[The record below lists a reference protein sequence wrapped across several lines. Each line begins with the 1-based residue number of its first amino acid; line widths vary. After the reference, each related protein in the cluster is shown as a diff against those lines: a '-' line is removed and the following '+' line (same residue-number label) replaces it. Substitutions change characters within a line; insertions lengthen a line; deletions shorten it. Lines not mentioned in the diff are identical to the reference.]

1 MVVFLFFFPR
11 NHINTQGQITLWQ
24 VLVMPWP
31 QAGGHPWQFTS
42 SGSGSIA
49 FGFGVSFC
57 STGQSVLSS
66 DLVCCPT
73 SQTPQGIISHN
84 HARSCHYLGM
94 KTEGASVNSKA
105 VSSGEDRKGK
115 TRLGWE
121 AEFITLNNL
130 SMTPGNRHQNKS
142 FPSVVSLSL
151 WLIPRKILETSWL
164 VLWPQHLGCAE
175 GWQIYFGIAP
185 PCSGHW
191 ERHSRDFAN
200 EAAVIFHE
208 SLWSIHQLAD
218 PLIYGPSACLG
229 VERT

>member
-1 MVVFLFFFPR
+1 MTTSRRASLAIHQLWIWEHCLWLWCVVLFNWTKCPEFWSGLLSHISNPTR
-11 NHINTQGQITLWQ
+11 NYFTQSCTI
-24 VLVMPWP
+24 MP
-31 QAGGHPWQFTS
+31 
-42 SGSGSIA
+42 
-49 FGFGVSFC
+49 
-57 STGQSVLSS
+57 L
-66 DLVCCPT
+66 
-73 SQTPQGIISHN
+73 
-84 HARSCHYLGM
+84 LGM

-130 SMTPGNRHQNKS
+130 SVTPGNRHQNKS